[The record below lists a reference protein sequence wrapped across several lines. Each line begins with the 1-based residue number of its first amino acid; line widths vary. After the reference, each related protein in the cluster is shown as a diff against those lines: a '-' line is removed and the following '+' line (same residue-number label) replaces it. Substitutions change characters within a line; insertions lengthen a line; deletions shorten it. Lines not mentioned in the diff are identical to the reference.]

1 MTFPQKRQELYS
13 SFIQTQS
20 LYDTE
25 SVLETIVTR
34 MNYPTRILVGIEYY
48 SE

>member
-25 SVLETIVTR
+25 FVLETIVSR
-34 MNYPTRILVGIEYY
+34 MNYLTRILVGIEYY